1 VFPFCH
7 GGRSSCY
14 SEEWFPYVVIS
25 LAAVAAVVAL
35 IAIVF
40 WIKACGQIRERYALR
55 RRFVATARVN
65 DQRLDTQEA
74 TVLEG
79 PTPGNLFL
87 PSCQVCGFDVAPD
100 RLTCAKCHNVCVDRL
115 RFNAFAFVVPTVQS
129 TVTLPPVAK
138 DKSVVK
144 EDADDADADADAVH
158 GIRAALAG
166 DAAAAAADDDDDDLD
181 DGPGKACSVCLEK
194 FVAGD
199 SVIALPSCIHIFH
212 ADCICAWLKTQFVC
226 AECSVPIVK
235 AGSQS

>member
-1 VFPFCH
+1 MPQCVRRPLALQCVCFR
-7 GGRSSCY
+7 RSY
-14 SEEWFPYVVIS
+14 GAIDGN
-25 LAAVAAVVAL
+25 AA
-35 IAIVF
+35 
-40 WIKACGQIRERYALR
+40 
-55 RRFVATARVN
+55 
-65 DQRLDTQEA
+65 
-74 TVLEG
+74 
-79 PTPGNLFL
+79 
-87 PSCQVCGFDVAPD
+87 
-100 RLTCAKCHNVCVDRL
+100 
-115 RFNAFAFVVPTVQS
+115 
-129 TVTLPPVAK
+129 PVAK

-226 AECSVPIVK
+226 AECSVPIV
-235 AGSQS
+235 